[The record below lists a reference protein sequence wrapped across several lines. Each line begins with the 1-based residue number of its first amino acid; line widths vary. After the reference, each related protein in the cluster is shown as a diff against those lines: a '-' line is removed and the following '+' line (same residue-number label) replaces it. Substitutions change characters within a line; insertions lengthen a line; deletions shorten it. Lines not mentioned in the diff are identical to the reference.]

1 MHSVTSNAVAE
12 FIGWVQKDDTY
23 VKKAGFFIE
32 QMAKGIYSI
41 RWYWTDNNYYYIK
54 INGTTRQI
62 QFGYMENGVDNVY
75 RTI

>member
-12 FIGWVQKDDTY
+12 FIGWVQRDNTH

-32 QMAKGIYSI
+32 QMSMGVYSI
-41 RWYWTDNNYYYIK
+41 RWYWTDNNYYYIRM
-54 INGTTRQI
+54 NGTTRQI
-62 QFGYMENGVDNVY
+62 QFGFVQDGNDNVY

>member
-12 FIGWVQKDDTY
+12 FIDWVQRDNTY

-32 QMAKGIYSI
+32 QMSAGVYSI
-41 RWYWTDNNYYYIK
+41 RWYWTDNDYYYLRM
-54 INGTTRQI
+54 NCTTRQI
-62 QFGYMENGVDNVY
+62 QFGFVQNGTDYVY